1 MKFLAVLLCMSGLA
15 AVCLGQGTNSTTN
28 STVAPTTTSLPAVP
42 PGTGGSATT
51 PSAAG
56 GGTTTTASAGG
67 TTPSTYTCM
76 NCTGDEASA
85 CGRGDG
91 NTVTTTVTC
100 DACWAYR
107 DENTTSDEVTFIRGC
122 AQESA
127 HTCNDDSKNEQCN
140 TAGDITRCWRCCTSA
155 DECNDSN
162 LELLGQPSGAAD
174 VHVSVVVTMASTLCA
189 IVALWQ

>member
-1 MKFLAVLLCMSGLA
+1 MGVVSNLETREGKTKLAQGSVIFEERKTSISFVMKFLAVLLCMSG
-15 AVCLGQGTNSTTN
+15 
-28 STVAPTTTSLPAVP
+28 
-42 PGTGGSATT
+42 TGGSATT
-51 PSAAG
+51 PSA
-56 GGTTTTASAGG
+56 G
-67 TTPSTYTCM
+67 TTPATYTCM
-76 NCTGDEASA
+76 NCTGDEASD
-85 CGRGDG
+85 CGRGDST
-91 NTVTTTVTC
+91 TVTTTVTC

-107 DENTTSDEVTFIRGC
+107 DENTTSGGVTFIRGC